1 MTRPRCGRCSPGPTR
16 RCRPLSPE
24 RRRPDDPARRPHP
37 EIRRARRPVRY
48 RRTEGESDPPRSPGA
63 AAVADVA
70 RHHLARAGRGDPV
83 RVGGLDEPD
92 PPRPVLGP
100 ALADRALGG
109 LGQLPR
115 CLALRRSAALAV
127 AEPGVRRAHHRDRH
141 TVGSAG
147 RAQREQPILRQGTG
161 AVVVPGALR
170 HPDLRRRHRLANPA
184 PAQWPAQPPPAGAGP
199 ARRRPLADRP
209 GQLLDAGRRRRLG
222 LLAVLPHDARRPADD
237 FHRDLRSGRSRRHH
251 VVAEDRAYRSTADQR
266 PAQPRPAAVDLAA
279 LQQLHSALP
288 AVRQPRTRPG
298 ERLADQHL
306 PDLISGVPVRA
317 RRGNVHRRT
326 DPHRH
331 PRPGLP
337 ARRAPERPTTG
348 GVRVVSWHARA
359 PEAVLPSW
367 LRRGAITLIGGFALV
382 PVLFMVLLSV
392 TPDDEVA
399 GGGLWPTHFEFDNYV
414 KLWSTVPLAS
424 GLFNSMFVALVAAII
439 ATMFAV
445 GAAYCLTRFTFIGRR
460 PFLSSLVMVQSL
472 PQTLLILPL
481 FVVLASVGSA
491 LGITIVGSRGGLIL
505 TYLSFALPL
514 ATWVMVTYLR
524 RIPESLEE
532 AGLV

>member
-1 MTRPRCGRCSPGPTR
+1 
-16 RCRPLSPE
+16 
-24 RRRPDDPARRPHP
+24 
-37 EIRRARRPVRY
+37 
-48 RRTEGESDPPRSPGA
+48 
-63 AAVADVA
+63 
-70 RHHLARAGRGDPV
+70 
-83 RVGGLDEPD
+83 
-92 PPRPVLGP
+92 
-100 ALADRALGG
+100 
-109 LGQLPR
+109 
-115 CLALRRSAALAV
+115 
-127 AEPGVRRAHHRDRH
+127 
-141 TVGSAG
+141 
-147 RAQREQPILRQGTG
+147 
-161 AVVVPGALR
+161 
-170 HPDLRRRHRLANPA
+170 
-184 PAQWPAQPPPAGAGP
+184 
-199 ARRRPLADRP
+199 
-209 GQLLDAGRRRRLG
+209 
-222 LLAVLPHDARRPADD
+222 
-237 FHRDLRSGRSRRHH
+237 
-251 VVAEDRAYRSTADQR
+251 
-266 PAQPRPAAVDLAA
+266 
-279 LQQLHSALP
+279 
-288 AVRQPRTRPG
+288 
-298 ERLADQHL
+298 
-306 PDLISGVPVRA
+306 
-317 RRGNVHRRT
+317 
-326 DPHRH
+326 
-331 PRPGLP
+331 
-337 ARRAPERPTTG
+337 
-348 GVRVVSWHARA
+348 VSWHARA

-532 AGLV
+532 AGLVDGLTRFGTLYRIVLPLSWPGMVVALVFSFLVGWNDVLFASVLTNPETRTAAVQLQALGQGVEGGAIPLYGQLMGASTICAIPVVALYLAFQRHLVGGLTSGGVKG